1 MLFLFQ
7 KFKQRSTVKR
17 TTKNKNWWD
26 ASFHSSEPLLL
37 CCSAIISY
45 FIFYPIIMPK
55 LISMAAATKT
65 ATLSKIMFGMILGLG
80 YFTAFYTLPQNI
92 QAQPNSTRIVLKLI
106 LFGSLSGLLCFLFP
120 TDLLG
125 YAAMQHKQHRSK
137 KLHKSIKKVLPFLQV
152 TCGLL
157 CLFSYWRFG
166 WLQLTWLQT
175 HIGSL
180 PLLLA
185 CILPL
190 AAVYFQAGFNNKAQ
204 TKPAVTA
211 DEDLFGNDFPL
222 KSDNQDQ
229 AKHCVLYQKTA
240 CLALVWGNYFL
251 LLPFLKTTH
260 LTLPW
265 LMLITT
271 ILGSVFIASKRQST
285 DSNLTAPPISSGHNP
300 ETAKRIAKNS
310 FPTTKQLSALQPE
323 EQPNNDD
330 PNQPEWMQVK

>member
-1 MLFLFQ
+1 MLNPLFIFPTICAAVCIHFSFRFATTYAFFCSATTLYFFQGHPAFSPSLWLLSTLFSLSLSFPSLMLFLFQ

-157 CLFSYWRFG
+157 CVFSY
-166 WLQLTWLQT
+166 
-175 HIGSL
+175 
-180 PLLLA
+180 
-185 CILPL
+185 C
-190 AAVYFQAGFNNKAQ
+190 
-204 TKPAVTA
+204 
-211 DEDLFGNDFPL
+211 
-222 KSDNQDQ
+222 
-229 AKHCVLYQKTA
+229 
-240 CLALVWGNYFL
+240 
-251 LLPFLKTTH
+251 
-260 LTLPW
+260 
-265 LMLITT
+265 
-271 ILGSVFIASKRQST
+271 
-285 DSNLTAPPISSGHNP
+285 
-300 ETAKRIAKNS
+300 
-310 FPTTKQLSALQPE
+310 
-323 EQPNNDD
+323 
-330 PNQPEWMQVK
+330 